1 MHQRRWFPKV
11 RTARAIVVLAIALTS
26 TSVAVARMTVPGTNP
41 LDGGVM
47 SGGGGG
53 GPSTESNDP
62 FSKPVRPDGPILDE
76 RTATSIRFHWWDL
89 SSYESGYEV
98 HRAPAY
104 GGPWTRLA
112 AWGPYNGGAVPMSYT
127 DTTVS
132 SDTLYYYKV
141 RVYNLH
147 GESSAIQA
155 FSTLDGR
162 GVSRLQLRMRTAN
175 VADAD
180 TDDDVNVAIKDYEP
194 DGTWLDYGRD
204 DFERGDEFTYELL
217 SEDVT
222 DLSDIHQI
230 HILKPGTDGW
240 CLENLALL
248 VDGVEVY
255 EQHFGAT
262 AATCRWLDDASGHQN
277 YLTIGRDTLRA
288 HPLWQAYQKP
298 AATGVLPGTELA
310 DRIEATVGDIIHD
323 GVYVDAFPLYQGTL
337 DVSWTDTALDGERH
351 VKISRRPDAE
361 AVHVELALDID
372 TPGPGGLTGGLSFD
386 LRFTGVCRTAT
397 EPAKILIKPERIQ
410 ATADFDWTTEAMTLW
425 LVNLGEGS
433 IADRIKDSLPDFS
446 QTITVNDPVNNQIVT
461 CITPIIGPE
470 GDVVFL
476 PTFGPAPGTGGGTL
490 PNGPGRID
498 GTRTT
503 GTITT
508 GGTSTTGTG
517 TLGSKTRGSGGN
529 TATPVAA
536 K

>member
-1 MHQRRWFPKV
+1 MNQRRWFRKV
-11 RTARAIVVLAIALTS
+11 RTARAIVALAIALTS
-26 TSVAVARMTVPGTNP
+26 TSVAVARMTMPGTSP
-41 LDGGVM
+41 PDGGVM

-53 GPSTESNDP
+53 GLSTESNDP
-62 FSKPVRPDGPILDE
+62 FSRPVRPDGPILDE
-76 RTATSIRFHWWDL
+76 RTSTSIRFHWWDL

-98 HRAPAY
+98 YRAPAY
-104 GGPWTRLA
+104 GGPWTPLA
-112 AWGPYNGGAVPMSYT
+112 AWEPYNGGAVPMSYT
-127 DTTVS
+127 DTAVNP
-132 SDTLYYYKV
+132 DTLYYYKV
-141 RVYNLH
+141 RVYNIY

-155 FSTLDGR
+155 FSTVDGR
-162 GVSRLQLRMRTAN
+162 SVSRLQLRVRTAN

-222 DLSDIHQI
+222 DLSDIHEI

-248 VDGVEVY
+248 VDGIEVY

-262 AATCRWLDDASGHQN
+262 AATCRWLDEGSGHQN

-288 HPLWQAYQKP
+288 HPSWQAYRPPP
-298 AATGVLPGTELA
+298 ASITLRRTELA

-323 GVYVDAFPLYQGTL
+323 GVYLDAFPLYQGTL
-337 DVSWTDTALDGERH
+337 DVSWTDAALDGERH

-361 AVHVELALDID
+361 AVHVELELDID

-386 LRFTGVCRTAT
+386 LRFTGVCRTAA
-397 EPAKILIKPERIQ
+397 EPAKILIKSEGVQ

-425 LVNLGEGS
+425 LANLLEGS
-433 IADRIKDSLPDFS
+433 IADKIKGSLPDFS
-446 QTITVNDPVNNQIVT
+446 RTIALDQPVDGQTVA
-461 CITPIIGPE
+461 CITPTIGAD

-476 PTFGPAPGTGGGTL
+476 PTFGPTPGTGGGT
-490 PNGPGRID
+490 NTVGS
-498 GTRTT
+498 GTM
-503 GTITT
+503 
-508 GGTSTTGTG
+508 GGTSGTRTG